1 MAGERSTQNP
11 FGGFGAAPSFGFAA
25 AGREGNRSLGS
36 YAPQVGFATAMKA
49 AEQQARQT
57 QQAVEAETKKAERK
71 AQPARKRTAAEA
83 SERAAKS
90 PTLKRSAEPKPSEQL
105 ADRDLR
111 DDEFRRLTD
120 DGLVIGRRV
129 QVRGS
134 GWKQFEREL
143 QDMSGAY
150 RTVPYNKLTM
160 PYLNEAETDGFV
172 NQVLQKAPR
181 HRLWTPAGERSVIRG
196 FREQL
201 AAQLGSLVRLDLDN
215 ETLACEHNPETARR
229 LLEQVAHP
237 DEFALASQHYERPTD
252 NFGIFS
258 RASFLYR
265 GLGSVGV
272 HTKTIQLED
281 YTGVLTTGRDRIVDM
296 IGDRFGLNT
305 SHISEEWSG
314 PEVPIW
320 RMVGHNTLAGFQY
333 NLPEMPFYDIT
344 LGDASVYERS
354 TVAHRVSARA

>member
-25 AGREGNRSLGS
+25 ASREGSRSLGS
-36 YAPQVGFATAMKA
+36 YAPQVGFAAAMKA
-49 AEQQARQT
+49 AEQQAKQA
-57 QQAVEAETKKAERK
+57 QQAADAEAKKAERK
-71 AQPARKRTAAEA
+71 ARPAKRRAAALEQP
-83 SERAAKS
+83 AKS
-90 PTLKRSAEPKPSEQL
+90 PTLKKAVEPKPIEQV
-105 ADRDLR
+105 ADRDLV

-120 DGLVIGRRV
+120 DGLMIGRRV

-143 QDMSGAY
+143 QDMSAAY

-160 PYLNEAETDGFV
+160 PYLSEAETDGFI

-229 LLEQVAHP
+229 LLDQVAHP
-237 DEFALASQHYERPTD
+237 DEFALASQHYERATD

-265 GLGSVGV
+265 GLGSIGV

-281 YTGVLTTGRDRIVDM
+281 YTGVLTTGRNKIVDM
-296 IGDRFGLNT
+296 IGDRFGLDT
-305 SHISEEWSG
+305 HHVSEEWAG

-320 RMVGHNTLAGFQY
+320 RMVGRNTLVGFQY

-344 LGDASVYERS
+344 LGDANVYERS
-354 TVAHRVSARA
+354 AVAPAVSARA